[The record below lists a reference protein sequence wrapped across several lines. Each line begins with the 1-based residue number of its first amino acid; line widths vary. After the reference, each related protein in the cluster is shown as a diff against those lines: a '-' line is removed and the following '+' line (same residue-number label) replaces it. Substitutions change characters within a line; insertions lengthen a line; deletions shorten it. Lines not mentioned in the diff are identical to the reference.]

1 MTIPTGAMERLL
13 KPYEAAK
20 FLRLSLSWLAKRRPT
35 GDGPPFIRLGR
46 SIRYSETALLRW
58 MKSRQE

>member
-35 GDGPPFIRLGR
+35 GVFIRLGR

-58 MKSRQE
+58 MKSPQE

>member
-1 MTIPTGAMERLL
+1 MTIPNGAMERLL
-13 KPYEAAK
+13 KPDEAAK
-20 FLRLSLSWLAKRRPT
+20 FLRLSLSWLAKRRAT

-46 SIRYSETALLRW
+46 SIRYSETAILRW